1 MKRMAVAL
9 AVLGGIALA
18 PLAHA
23 QVKEG
28 VVAVQEVDAVVTVT
42 KVDKQ
47 KRTVTFRGPK
57 GGMATITVP
66 PESQNLDRVSPGQQ
80 YKMTYVEAV
89 AVAIRAG
96 GPASAGVAETVR
108 LAPKGLK
115 PGGVVA
121 RAVQV
126 TGVLDAID
134 YTHRYVALRGPKGNV
149 AAIKVHDDVQL
160 DKLSAGDRVTIV
172 YTEALAIEMAEKR
185 PLK

>member
-1 MKRMAVAL
+1 MKQAIIAAAVA
-9 AVLGGIALA
+9 AYALT
-18 PLAHA
+18 AHA
-23 QVKEG
+23 QLKDG
-28 VVAVQEVDAVVTVT
+28 VVAVQETEAVVTVT

-47 KRTVTFRGPK
+47 KRTVTFRGPR
-57 GGMATITVP
+57 GGAATITVP

-80 YKMTYVEAV
+80 YKITYVEAV

-96 GPASAGVAETVR
+96 GPASAGVAESVK

-126 TGVLDAID
+126 TGVLDGID
-134 YTHRYVALRGPKGNV
+134 YTNRYVALRGPKGNV
-149 AAIKVHDDVQL
+149 AAFKVSDDVQL
-160 DKLSAGDRVTIV
+160 DKLSAGDRVTVV
-172 YTEALAIEMAEKR
+172 YTEAMAIEMAEKR